1 MYSQFV
7 NMSMTKK
14 LILVLVLVGLIP
26 TLTVV
31 MVASFE
37 GADLLKKEAINNLT
51 AVREGRKNG
60 IERYLN
66 RINDQVLIMAGQ
78 KSTISAMKDFS
89 RDFNQYA
96 GQVTDTNLKS
106 ARRTLGKYYNEE
118 FAKEFN
124 DQNSKPANVESIF
137 SSLGSTTLALQQD
150 YISQNPHPLGSK
162 DILEKVLVSLPY
174 HETHANY
181 HPEIRTF
188 LQKFSYYDIFLV
200 DIQSGDIVYSVFKEL
215 DFATSLKNG
224 PYANTNFSRVFKKAA
239 TELKKGEAVLS
250 DYELY
255 YPSYQAPAS
264 FIASPIYDGDTKV
277 GVLVFQMPISEI
289 NSIMSERSGMGE
301 TGETYLVG
309 ADGLMRSDSFLDPI
323 NHSVVASFRYPE
335 KGTVKTE
342 ATENAMTGKTGEA
355 TVTDYNGNPV
365 FSAYTPINVLG
376 LKWALLAEIDVDEA
390 LEPVSSLITYMIIVM
405 VLGAI
410 AITAFAVYFGRFLA
424 APIKQLSITLK
435 KITSTGNL
443 SLRIDNNNK
452 DEVGQTAADL
462 NDLLTSLGSCF
473 GEAKNV
479 LAGVSEKD
487 FSRRLEKQY
496 QGDMDNLSNGMNQ
509 TVKQLEKMQ
518 AEQKIQSE
526 NVEKSAQESE
536 RLMKV
541 AQEESIVYGR
551 IKQALDACSTNI
563 IIANA
568 GNDIIYMNESVIN
581 MMNDA
586 ESDIKRDLHRF
597 SVDELMGSNIDVFHE
612 NIHHQRP
619 MLLTLTETYKTE
631 IMVGGRTFT
640 LIANP
645 IKDPK
650 SQRIGTVVEWTDIT
664 EQLKYQEIEQQTANS
679 NLRIKQALDAC
690 STNVMIANDSHNI
703 IYMNESVMNMMHD
716 AESDIKRDL
725 HRFSVDELMGSNVD
739 VFNENKNHQRPML
752 LTLTETYK
760 TEIMV
765 GGRTFTL
772 IANPIKDPKNQRIG
786 TVVEWAD
793 ITEQLKYQQ
802 IEQQTANSNLRI
814 KQALDAC
821 STNVMIA
828 NDSHNIIYMNE
839 AVIGMMSNAES
850 DIKKDLPQFSVNTLM
865 DSNIDVFHKK
875 NQDSMNGVLEQTGKT
890 EAKVGG
896 RTFTLIENSIMGQGN
911 DFIGTVVEWEDITQ
925 QLKDKEVEQRL
936 EAERQDLEQALEMA
950 NANVRIKQ
958 ALDACTTNVMI
969 GDENNEIIYMNA
981 SVEAMM
987 KNVESDLRTELPNFD
1002 ANNIIGKNIDIY
1014 HKNPSHQKGL
1024 LEKLKNTYKTEIT
1037 IGGRTFSLIA
1047 NPIHDPEGQRL
1058 GTVVEWEDRT
1068 QEVRAE
1074 SEVNA
1079 MIDAASKGDYSTRMN
1094 VEDKEG
1100 FFAKMALGL
1109 NQLVETTDIAI
1120 NDVVRVLSALSTGDL
1135 TQKIEGQYDGLFARL
1150 KDDTNLTVDKLTE
1163 VIGEVLTASSVVYSG
1178 ADELAQGNAD
1188 LSQRTEEQA
1197 SNLEETAASMEEMTS
1212 SVKQSEAGAAE
1223 ATSLASEAQSKADQG
1238 GRVVRQAVDAMDAI
1252 NSSSRKIADII
1263 GVIDEIAFQTN
1274 LLALNA
1280 AVEAARAGE
1289 QGKGF
1294 AVVAGEVRNLA
1305 QRSAGAAK
1313 EIKNLI
1319 RDSVAK
1325 VKDGTE
1331 LVNESGRTL
1340 KEILDAVNKVNV
1352 VVRTISESAAE
1363 QSIGISQV
1371 NAAISQMDNMTQQ
1384 NAALVEEAAAASES
1398 MAGQAKKMQSVLSF
1412 FNR

>member
-1 MYSQFV
+1 
-7 NMSMTKK
+7 MTKK
-14 LILVLVLVGLIP
+14 LILVLVLTGLIP

-31 MVASFE
+31 MIASFE
-37 GADLLKKEAINNLT
+37 GASLLKKEALNNLV

-66 RINDQVLIMAGQ
+66 RINDQITIMAGQ
-78 KSTISAMKDFS
+78 QNTISAMKDFN
-89 RDFNQYA
+89 RDFKQYA
-96 GQVTDTNLKS
+96 RQASGKTLKS
-106 ARRTLGKYYNEE
+106 ASPTLEKYYREE
-118 FAKEFN
+118 FSKEFQL
-124 DQNSKPANVESIF
+124 QNKTTANVESIL
-137 SSLGSTTLALQQD
+137 SSLGPTTLSLQHD

-162 DILEKVLVSLPY
+162 DVLEKVLGSSSY
-174 HETHANY
+174 HKTHANY
-181 HPEIRTF
+181 HSEIRTF
-188 LQKFSYYDIFLV
+188 LHKFSYYDIFLV

-215 DFATSLKNG
+215 DFATSLKSG
-224 PYANTNFSRVFKKAA
+224 PYANTNFSRVFHKAA
-239 TELKKGEAVLS
+239 SELNKGETVLS

-264 FIASPIYDGDTKV
+264 FIASPIYDGDIKV
-277 GVLVFQMPISEI
+277 GVLVFQMPIAEI
-289 NSIMSERSGMGE
+289 NLIMSERSGMGE

-309 ADGLMRSDSFLDPI
+309 ADGLMRSDSYLDPI
-323 NHSVVASFRYPE
+323 NHSVVASFRYPD
-335 KGTVKTE
+335 KGTVKTT
-342 ATENAMTGKTGEA
+342 ATENAMAGETGEK
-355 TVTDYNGNPV
+355 TVVDYNGNSV
-365 FSAYTPINVLG
+365 LSAYTPINILG
-376 LKWALLAEIDVDEA
+376 LKWMLLAEIDVEEA
-390 LEPVSSLITYMIIVM
+390 LAPVKSLVGYMIIVV

-410 AITAFAVYFGRFLA
+410 AITIFAVLFGRFLA
-424 APIKQLSITLK
+424 LPIKELSRTLK
-435 KITSTGNL
+435 KITSTGDF
-443 SLRIDNNNK
+443 SLRIDNSNK
-452 DEVGQTAADL
+452 DEVGETAGDI
-462 NDLLTSLGSCF
+462 NDLLASLGSCF

-479 LAGVSEKD
+479 LAGVSNKD
-487 FSRRLEKQY
+487 FSRRLEQQY
-496 QGDMDNLSNGMNQ
+496 QGDMENLSNGMNQ
-509 TVKQLEKMQ
+509 TVIQLEKMQ

-526 NVEKSAQESE
+526 NVERSAQESE

-568 GNDIIYMNESVIN
+568 GNNIIYMNESVIN

-586 ESDIKRDLHRF
+586 ESDIKRDLQNF

-612 NIHHQRP
+612 NTH
-619 MLLTLTETYKTE
+619 
-631 IMVGGRTFT
+631 
-640 LIANP
+640 
-645 IKDPK
+645 
-650 SQRIGTVVEWTDIT
+650 
-664 EQLKYQEIEQQTANS
+664 
-679 NLRIKQALDAC
+679 
-690 STNVMIANDSHNI
+690 
-703 IYMNESVMNMMHD
+703 
-716 AESDIKRDL
+716 
-725 HRFSVDELMGSNVD
+725 
-739 VFNENKNHQRPML
+739 HQRPML

-987 KNVESDLRTELPNFD
+987 KSVESDLKTELPNFD

-1024 LEKLKNTYKTEIT
+1024 LEKLKNTYKTEIS

-1094 VEDKEG
+1094 IEDKEG

-1120 NDVVRVLSALSTGDL
+1120 NDVVKVLSALSTGDL

-1163 VIGEVLTASSVVYSG
+1163 VIGEVLTASTVVYSG

-1223 ATSLASEAQSKADQG
+1223 ATNLASEAQSKADQG

-1252 NSSSRKIADII
+1252 NSSSKKIADII

-1412 FNR
+1412 FSR